1 MAVYRCQRCRE
12 TNPDGLAGGMC
23 SPCVAELWALRE
35 GDDVEWYHS
44 GGKSWRPATFIE
56 FNHRGGT
63 AKLCT
68 PVGCEVYRKQILLRV
83 PGGRVIVPR
92 RGDK

>member
-23 SPCVAELWALRE
+23 SPCLEELQALRK

>member
-1 MAVYRCQRCRE
+1 MAEYRCQRCGE
-12 TNPDGLAGGMC
+12 TNPHGLSGGMC
-23 SPCVAELWALRE
+23 SPCCAELQRLTV
-35 GDDVEWYHS
+35 GDPVEWLHPK
-44 GGKSWRPATFIE
+44 GSWRPATFIE

-63 AKLCT
+63 AKLQT

-83 PGGRVIVPR
+83 PEGRVIVPR